1 MAQNR
6 PPLSEQEI
14 AAENRE
20 WIESLDYVYAN
31 QGPERVL
38 ELLRHL
44 QVRAQDKGVH
54 FHFSANTPYIN
65 TIPGSHQPPYPGS
78 REIERRIKSLIRWNA
93 MAMVVRANKKH
104 AGLGGHISTFASS
117 ATLYEVGF
125 NHFFRA
131 KSVDHPGDI
140 IFFQGHAAPGIYA
153 RAFLEGRIDEIH
165 LTHFRQEH
173 YSSPLASRLSAP
185 AWEAAGSSSALDRAA
200 ERVQQIL
207 AGPIE
212 SHLSETQMRD
222 LSQLAVEAEEALRHL
237 EVRI

>member
-1 MAQNR
+1 MAHN
-6 PPLSEQEI
+6 PMLLTEQDI
-14 AAENRE
+14 ATENRE

-31 QGPERVL
+31 QGPERVK

-44 QVRAQDKGVH
+44 QVRAQEKGAH
-54 FHFSANTPYIN
+54 FYFSANTPYIN
-65 TIPGSHQPPYPGS
+65 TIPHSRQPPYPGS

-131 KSVDHPGDI
+131 KSADHPGDI

-153 RAFLEGRIDEIH
+153 RAFLGNGELDEPESLGAIT
-165 LTHFRQEH
+165 LAAREELDNLR
-173 YSSPLASRLSAP
+173 YYGPRSPSWGLVGAQWSRS
-185 AWEAAGSSSALDRAA
+185 
-200 ERVQQIL
+200 
-207 AGPIE
+207 
-212 SHLSETQMRD
+212 M
-222 LSQLAVEAEEALRHL
+222 
-237 EVRI
+237 